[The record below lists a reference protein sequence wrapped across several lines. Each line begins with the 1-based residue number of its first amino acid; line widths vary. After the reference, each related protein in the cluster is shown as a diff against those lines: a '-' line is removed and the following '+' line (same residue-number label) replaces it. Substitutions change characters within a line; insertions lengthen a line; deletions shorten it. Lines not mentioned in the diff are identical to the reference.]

1 MCGIAGALSSILTK
15 PEIEIFEQLMI
26 ISTLRGREGAGIIT
40 VDADVD
46 KKNNYNPVKS
56 HKHLHSGLELLNL
69 KGYKDKV
76 YNRPKSALIGHCRFP
91 TKGAANS
98 IENVHPHVADDLCGV
113 HNGTMW
119 SVNSKYLTDNQ
130 SDSLALYKLI
140 AAEGVQE
147 AVNKSSG
154 AYALVWVDNA
164 AETINFLRNSDRP
177 LYFATHDWQ
186 ADRPTTL
193 FWASEK
199 NFLEL
204 ALARNS
210 LKPKTWILPADEVHS
225 FSYMPEGV
233 LEPVITPCR
242 KQYYSSYNSSEY
254 GWVTDPVTGKQTW
267 KMREAGATRETFR
280 STLWRGRGRGM
291 GELDEGNTQSEGTLR
306 DQGQSSGGQETSG
319 AGETRSNIIPLIQP
333 AGERG
338 EYHRGDLPGGSRG
351 YWAERRQELLSL
363 PAPKYDHGVP
373 IPDGGRE
380 TGTGSGGTGTVKAS
394 TGMAEELTMTKA
406 IEEFNVRLS
415 SSLQGLKKSY
425 APVVRVPPQNWRHL
439 QRSKSERKAEK
450 RKKALAREGKGP
462 HNSGHKS
469 FKETLPGYFVP
480 PVELVAILHDIR
492 CEWCDEEGKLADY
505 TTKRLKWLTKDRFL
519 CGPCCSNPDAV
530 SHAKLMFPT
539 SFESRNPLAK
549 IENTEGDP
557 VNNLFRR
564 VPVCVEVADAQ
575 DCAMV
580 NTEAQ
585 NDNQTVH

>member
-1 MCGIAGALSSILTK
+1 MCGITGALSSILTR

-46 KKNNYNPVKS
+46 KKNNFNPVKS

-193 FWASEK
+193 FWASEE

-204 ALARNS
+204 ALARNN

-225 FSYMPEGV
+225 FPYMPEGV
-233 LEPVITPCR
+233 LQPIITPCR
-242 KQYYSSYNSSEY
+242 KQYYSSYNSSGY
-254 GWVTDPVTGKQTW
+254 GWVTDPATGKQTW

-291 GELDEGNTQSEGTLR
+291 GELDAGDTTGEGTLR
-306 DQGQSSGGQETSG
+306 DQGQSSGGQEATSACG
-319 AGETRSNIIPLIQP
+319 SNIIPLIQP
-333 AGERG
+333 SSEGRG
-338 EYHRGDLPGGSRG
+338 H
-351 YWAERRQELLSL
+351 WAAQRDRLLSL
-363 PAPKYDHGVP
+363 PAPKYDHGKP

-380 TGTGSGGTGTVKAS
+380 TGTGSGGAGTVQAS
-394 TGMAEELTMTKA
+394 PGMAEELTMTKA
-406 IEEFNVRLS
+406 IEEFNSRLS
-415 SSLQGLKKSY
+415 SSLEHLKKSY
-425 APVVRVPPQNWRHL
+425 APVRPQPIPTQNWRHL

-450 RKKALAREGKGP
+450 RQKALAREGKGP

-480 PVELVAILHDIR
+480 PVELVAILHEIR
-492 CEWCDEEGKLADY
+492 CEWCDGEGKLSDY

-519 CGPCCSNPDAV
+519 CGPCCTNPDAI
-530 SHAKLMFPT
+530 SHSQLMFPAAYET
-539 SFESRNPLAK
+539 RNPLDK
-549 IENTEGDP
+549 IQDDP
-557 VNNLFRR
+557 VNDLFRR

-575 DCAMV
+575 ADCAMV
-580 NTEAQ
+580 GSQSRDAQEGLNSEAT
-585 NDNQTVH
+585 NDNVTRH